1 MNDIALWLPAL
12 RAFWAAPVDLFFA
25 TVASFGCMVTFE
37 RDENTLE
44 SGMNEHLAKPVD
56 IDALVLTL
64 GRLIGEAKE

>member
-1 MNDIALWLPAL
+1 M
-12 RAFWAAPVDLFFA
+12 
-25 TVASFGCMVTFE
+25 FE